1 MTIPFDRRFLLLI
14 GIILFLIGIASILT
28 GETFQTGR
36 YIRQRFVDRSEE
48 PNRFWRIVVIYLL
61 VGLVF
66 IGLYVARISN

>member
-14 GIILFLIGIASILT
+14 GIVLFLIGIASILT

-36 YIRQRFVDRSEE
+36 YIRHRFVDRSEE
-48 PNRFWRIVVIYLL
+48 PNRFWWIVVTYLL